1 MDHSQTHVV
10 APIDFTPRTL
20 QGAPVYG
27 EDDQRLGQVTE
38 VHGTGPHLRVVVD
51 VGAFLGMGHRLVQ
64 LAIRDMTFM
73 RDDDDKVYGLTN
85 LTRSEVEALPE
96 PRA

>member
-1 MDHSQTHVV
+1 MDHGQTHVV

-38 VHGTGPHLRVVVD
+38 VHGTGSRLRVVVD
-51 VGAFLGMGHRLVQ
+51 VGAFLGRGHRSVQ
-64 LAIRDMTFM
+64 IATRDVTFM
-73 RDDDDKVYGLTN
+73 RDDDGKVYGLTN
-85 LTRSEVEALPE
+85 LTRAEVMALPE
-96 PRA
+96 PRP